1 MRSRTSTTN
10 VSTPTMNL
18 PNTDYY
24 FKALDSI
31 PKEHTHRDEIVSL
44 LIDQVIDDT
53 YGYSTSNRSTSEV
66 GARPD

>member
-1 MRSRTSTTN
+1 MNIQLLRSE
-10 VSTPTMNL
+10 
-18 PNTDYY
+18 YY
-24 FKALDSI
+24 RKALDSI

-53 YGYSTSNRSTSEV
+53 YGYSTSNRSTSKV

>member
-1 MRSRTSTTN
+1 
-10 VSTPTMNL
+10 MNIQL
-18 PNTDYY
+18 LKSEYY
-24 FKALDSI
+24 RKAIDSI